1 MLKKVKK
8 IFIVSLCFMLLSS
21 PFSFANSTNENIS
34 SNKATKEP
42 IFSFSIDGYTFK
54 YKDAPQILKDEYD
67 KSCKELGIIPSAD
80 SEIFIPMDEMDK
92 YKQTYRIDDSI
103 ATYSDFDISYYET
116 YFHVSGDKT
125 YNVYVTTYVGYG
137 HTTSGN
143 PVHLVQLLLKR
154 VGFSTGVDSI
164 FGNDTYNK
172 VKSFQSRY
180 GLNSDGV
187 VGLGTWKKFA
197 DVANL

>member
-1 MLKKVKK
+1 MLKKFRK
-8 IFIVSLCFMLLSS
+8 ILIVSLCFMLLSS
-21 PFSFANSTNENIS
+21 SFVLADSTDKDTS

-67 KSCKELGIIPSAD
+67 KNCKEIGIIPSAD

-92 YKQTYRIDDSI
+92 YKQNYTIDDSI
-103 ATYSDFDISYYET
+103 STYSDFTISYYET

-137 HTTSGN
+137 HVTSGN
-143 PVHLVQLLLKR
+143 PVHLVQLLLKK
-154 VGFSTGVDSI
+154 VGFYTGIDSI
-164 FGNDTYNK
+164 FGNDTYKK
-172 VKSFQSRY
+172 VKSFQSKY
-180 GLNSDGV
+180 GLQADGV
-187 VGLGTWKKFA
+187 VGLGTWKTFA